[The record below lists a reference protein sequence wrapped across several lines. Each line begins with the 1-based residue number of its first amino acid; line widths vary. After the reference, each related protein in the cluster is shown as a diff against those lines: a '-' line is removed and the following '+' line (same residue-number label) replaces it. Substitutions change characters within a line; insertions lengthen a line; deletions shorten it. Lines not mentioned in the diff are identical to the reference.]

1 INHFDIQQRK
11 IRRDF
16 YDTRGFLSCSR
27 ILTSQQ
33 KVVMEQFFTPT
44 QKVKFQKYYNPE
56 HEHPT
61 VQSIIY
67 NTSRGVRFFND
78 ENELLAFAIN
88 ALYH

>member
-1 INHFDIQQRK
+1 
-11 IRRDF
+11 
-16 YDTRGFLSCSR
+16 
-27 ILTSQQ
+27 
-33 KVVMEQFFTPT
+33 MEQFLHHT
-44 QKVKFQKYYNPE
+44 KVKFQKYYNPE

-88 ALYH
+88 ALYHLETYFYVIKTSLQGQSLIKLILKYQFSPFSTVPT